1 MSHQDE
7 PKVKHERRKRKSIL
21 GSLFAREEPDK
32 DYLPELQSQWGKMNS
47 SERVKFVIGA
57 ILGLALFIGALT
69 IVYLLLSSIFH
80 KERSKVLG

>member
-21 GSLFAREEPDK
+21 GSLFTREEPDK

-57 ILGLALFIGALT
+57 ILGLALFIGALVGT
-69 IVYLLLSSIFH
+69 FLLLSAIFH
-80 KERSKVLG
+80 